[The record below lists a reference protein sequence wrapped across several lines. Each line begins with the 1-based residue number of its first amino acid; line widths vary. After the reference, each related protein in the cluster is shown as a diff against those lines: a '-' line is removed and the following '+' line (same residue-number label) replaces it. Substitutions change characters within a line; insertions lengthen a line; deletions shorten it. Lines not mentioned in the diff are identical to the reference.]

1 MFQNI
6 QKKTISTISDA
17 KITHF
22 PISRKFKTSKSP
34 ISRKFQMVK
43 SPISRKFQLLNT
55 VVGVVQHSPRNNQ
68 EANRKHF
75 RKELLA

>member
-6 QKKTISTISDA
+6 QKKTISAISDA

-22 PISRKFKTSKSP
+22 PISC
-34 ISRKFQMVK
+34 KFQTTK
-43 SPISRKFQLLNT
+43 FPIPRKFQLLNT